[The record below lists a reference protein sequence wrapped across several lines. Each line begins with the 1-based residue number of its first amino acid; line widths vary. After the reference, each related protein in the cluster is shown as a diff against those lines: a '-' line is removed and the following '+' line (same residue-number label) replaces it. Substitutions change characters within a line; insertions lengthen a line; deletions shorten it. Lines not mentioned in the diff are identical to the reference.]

1 MSRRRKRKSI
11 NLIWIIIFIIF
22 ISFAYLIFKNQAN
35 FFKNNTATTLPTT
48 TILNLKP
55 ISFETKT
62 IKKEE
67 NTYNIN
73 VNYPYFNV
81 SFLDQKITQFI
92 NEQINNFTNDFG
104 NTEIFNDNKN
114 TLDIIFDPYLVSN
127 DWVSLRF
134 VNAIYTGGAHGNQQ
148 IITKNFDLQTKQE
161 VQLKYL
167 FKNDAY
173 LTFLSDKAITKF
185 MADNISQESWI
196 KEGASA
202 KYKNFE
208 NFTYSSDGKAM
219 IFHFNPYQIAPYSE
233 GILTLEVNKAEL
245 TAFLK

>member
-11 NLIWIIIFIIF
+11 NLIWIIVCIIF
-22 ISFAYLIFKNQAN
+22 CLLAYLIFKNKDN
-35 FFKNNTATTLPTT
+35 FFKNNTTT
-48 TILNLKP
+48 TASTTTVLSLKP

-62 IKKEE
+62 ISKEE
-67 NTYNIN
+67 STYRIDA
-73 VNYPYFNV
+73 NYPYFNV
-81 SFLDQKITQFI
+81 DFLDQKITQFV
-92 NEQINNFTNDFG
+92 NSQINSFINDFG
-104 NTEIFNDNKN
+104 SLETFSGNKN

-202 KYKNFE
+202 AYKNFE

-245 TAFLK
+245 TVFLK